1 MTDTYYYFDH
11 NFFMELSMTSGDIT
25 VFRNQKY
32 FKCPFELVENQ
43 KVFVI
48 LNIKDK
54 TILNI
59 MFDENEIDKHI
70 AINGVDYSIN
80 KIFSTDVNQEF
91 TYR

>member
-1 MTDTYYYFDH
+1 MTDTYYYF
-11 NFFMELSMTSGDIT
+11 NNNCFRELSMTSGDIKI
-25 VFRNQKY
+25 FGKQKS

-54 TILNI
+54 IIVNI
-59 MFDENEIDKHI
+59 MFDENEIDRHI
-70 AINGVDYSIN
+70 DNYGVDYYIN
-80 KIFSTDVNQEF
+80 KIFSTNVCKDF